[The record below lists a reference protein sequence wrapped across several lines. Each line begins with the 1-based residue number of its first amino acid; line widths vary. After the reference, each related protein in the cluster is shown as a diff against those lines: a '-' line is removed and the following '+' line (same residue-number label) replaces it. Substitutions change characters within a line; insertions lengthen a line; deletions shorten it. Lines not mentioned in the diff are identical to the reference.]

1 MGISDRLLAI
11 GTLCLLAGLAPGC
24 GKQPAEQALQVAE
37 ATIDA
42 ARPEIERYVPGELQ
56 QLKDASATAKAQ
68 FDKGDYKAALQSAQ
82 DLLPRVKAA
91 AAAAEQKKQE
101 LVAAFGRI
109 KASLPGMVDALNARV
124 STLAGMRR
132 LPPGI
137 DKAVLQNAQASLG
150 AMSSAW
156 ADATASFDKGDVIQ
170 AVNQATQLQTQILD
184 LTQALM
190 PPAAPAPAR

>member
-1 MGISDRLLAI
+1 MRISDRLFAF
-11 GTLCLLAGLAPGC
+11 GAVCLLAGLAAAC
-24 GKQPAEQALQVAE
+24 GKASAEQALKAAE
-37 ATIDA
+37 AAIEA

-56 QLKDASATAKAQ
+56 QLRDAAATAKAE

-82 DLLPRVKAA
+82 DLLPKVNAA

-124 STLAGMRR
+124 SALAAMRR

-137 DKAVLQNAQASLG
+137 DKTVLQNAQAGLG
-150 AMSSAW
+150 AVSSAW
-156 ADATASFDKGDVIQ
+156 AEATANFDKGDVIQ
-170 AVNQATQLQTQILD
+170 AVNQATQLQTQILEM
-184 LTQALM
+184 TQALV
-190 PPAAPAPAR
+190 PPAAPAVR